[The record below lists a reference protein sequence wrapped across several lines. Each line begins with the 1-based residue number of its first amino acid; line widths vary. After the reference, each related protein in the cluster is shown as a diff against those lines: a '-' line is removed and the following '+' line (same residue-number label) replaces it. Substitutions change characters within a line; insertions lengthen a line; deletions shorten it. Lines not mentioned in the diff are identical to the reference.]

1 MVGIISP
8 CALVEIELT
17 DLPKYGGVMATPA
30 PQGTISLSQVEIE
43 RKNISLSVYNVA

>member
-17 DLPKYGGVMATPA
+17 DLPKYGGVRVTLARRTT
-30 PQGTISLSQVEIE
+30 GLSLIYHVKIE
-43 RKNISLSVYNVA
+43 SP